1 MVKNKTFIASSSER
15 ANQLGAKMNTET
27 RNELA
32 NRMVKELI
40 AVKRSSFDIKIAM
53 EAEALAELIK
63 DKRGIGIK
71 PVRKF
76 LYRLISRAVGK
87 KG

>member
-1 MVKNKTFIASSSER
+1 MRTKTLKASSSER

-27 RNELA
+27 RNERA
-32 NRMVKELI
+32 KRMVKELI
-40 AVKRSSFDIKIAM
+40 AVKRSSFNIKIAM

-63 DKRGIGIK
+63 DKRGICIK

-76 LYRLISRAVGK
+76 LYQLISRAVGK
-87 KG
+87 KD